1 MAVEIRELVI
11 KTTIDN
17 TADKKPASKKE
28 ASHGGQAEIVQEC
41 VAQVMDLLNLQKER

>member
-17 TADKKPASKKE
+17 ASGKKGAVKKD
-28 ASHGGQAEIVQEC
+28 AGPQGQAAIVQEC